1 MRVSAVLGHS
11 LFSQLSFSVPITQ
24 TPFPKNL
31 KAILTDLDGTLIE
44 PDHKDFN
51 KHAKE
56 IATFFGCPSNVI
68 PNNHSIRKI
77 EDLFQIVND
86 YFMREYG
93 HSCNH
98 EYFRHV
104 CYQKLGQLREDLNP
118 LLPNIN
124 PAIDELKSRGLLVA
138 LCCAREHS
146 PMLYE
151 HLSQKSLLRKLDAI
165 IFRQDPYSNGAY
177 KDFLFQQA
185 SSTLWVHPKEC
196 LVIGDSI
203 DDVKSAKRIG
213 MYVIGVV
220 TGLAT
225 FQDLIEAGAD
235 AVLESFAD
243 LPCFISKMESNLS

>member
-1 MRVSAVLGHS
+1 MTVTAVLGNS
-11 LFSQLSFSVPITQ
+11 LFNQLSFSVPITQ
-24 TPFPKNL
+24 TLFPKNL

-51 KHAKE
+51 RYAKK
-56 IATFFGCPSNVI
+56 IATFFGCPSNII
-68 PNNHSIRKI
+68 PDNHLIKRI
-77 EDLFQIVND
+77 EDLFQAVND
-86 YFMREYG
+86 YFISKNGQSCNREYF
-93 HSCNH
+93 H
-98 EYFRHV
+98 HV
-104 CYQKLGQLREDLNP
+104 CYQKLGQLREELNP
-118 LLPNIN
+118 LLSNID
-124 PAIDELKSRGLLVA
+124 PAIDQLRSSGLLIA

-146 PMLYE
+146 PVLFE
-151 HLSQKSLLRKLDAI
+151 HLSQTFLLSKLDAT

-177 KDFLFQQA
+177 KEFLFQQA
-185 SSTLWVHPKEC
+185 SSTLWVYPKEC
-196 LVIGDSI
+196 LVIGDSV

-213 MYVIGVV
+213 MYVVGVV